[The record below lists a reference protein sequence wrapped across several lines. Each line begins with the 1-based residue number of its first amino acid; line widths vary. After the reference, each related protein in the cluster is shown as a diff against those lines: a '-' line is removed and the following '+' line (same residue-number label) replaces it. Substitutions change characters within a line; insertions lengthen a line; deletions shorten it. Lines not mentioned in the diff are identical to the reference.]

1 MKLIELH
8 IKSKANGL
16 NHEMVYG
23 AVSPFGIYG
32 FLNFVMNY
40 DSLLEGEKLDYD
52 DFVKNRF
59 FYVIRKAELL
69 KSGDGNLIQKKSV
82 LRTEGA
88 DTIFDTPI
96 VYTDVSVFIETDMSK
111 NDLENFA
118 NDSKEIK
125 NKARFMGFFMDY
137 FNIRYYEYEK
147 EKDED
152 YNNFLKKVFRQR
164 KGRLVFKEKILN
176 QREKILDEIIQ
187 KTALKNENGT
197 KIFPTTIGYRMFGE
211 KKDFNLPFK
220 HKFAEPLIGL
230 VNVKSVFGIEDFT
243 DKYFQLQEKDDYVT
257 V

>member
-16 NHEMVYG
+16 NNEMIYG
-23 AVSPFGIYG
+23 AVSPFSIYG

-40 DSLLEGEKLDYD
+40 DILAEGDKLDYD

-69 KSGDGNLIQKKSV
+69 KSGNGNLIQKRSV
-82 LRTEGA
+82 IRKENT

-111 NDLENFA
+111 NDLENFVKDA
-118 NDSKEIK
+118 AEIK

-137 FNIRYYEYEK
+137 FNIRYYEYNK
-147 EKDED
+147 EADKE

-164 KGRLVFKEKILN
+164 KGRLIFKENISN
-176 QREKILDEIIQ
+176 NNAEILDEIIN
-187 KTALKNENGT
+187 KTALKNENNT
-197 KIFPTTIGYRMFGE
+197 KIFPTTIGYRLFGE
-211 KKDFNLPFK
+211 EKDFNLPFK